1 MAWIRDRALTL
12 ALMAMFLLFL
22 AGQLL
27 TGLAEYNSERLQHGL
42 ASSASDRG
50 RQRGHTLLF
59 LSALSAPLPPVRTA
73 PRKIMCRSPSAN
85 SPPVRNLP
93 GDVCARLVGRDMTT
107 LRAAATWRN
116 RSLLEKSRERVEL
129 VRRNVLIARLSDF
142 AGPDQQQW
150 NVAFVPNGGNST
162 SMNQIAEQAMTVR
175 RHRDQVTM
183 FVFGS
188 LQNLVGWIA

>member
-1 MAWIRDRALTL
+1 MQVAICEL
-12 ALMAMFLLFL
+12 A
-22 AGQLL
+22 AG
-27 TGLAEYNSERLQHGL
+27 
-42 ASSASDRG
+42 
-50 RQRGHTLLF
+50 
-59 LSALSAPLPPVRTA
+59 
-73 PRKIMCRSPSAN
+73 
-85 SPPVRNLP
+85 RNLP

-129 VRRNVLIARLSDF
+129 VRRNVLMARLSDF

-150 NVAFVPNGGNST
+150 NVAFVPNSGNST

-175 RHRDQVTM
+175 RHRDQVTL